1 MLTTSLTLSKVA
13 AKWVRLFLKS
23 LLISEETETDLV
35 LLLQDVVAKSPSN
48 STLASDETET
58 DLALLSL
65 QPNIKIMYSYNNNNN
80 GIPVSSLHSV
90 SSLLQNTS
98 TKITKAKLNE

>member
-65 QPNIKIMYSYNNNNN
+65 QPNIKIMYSYNNNN